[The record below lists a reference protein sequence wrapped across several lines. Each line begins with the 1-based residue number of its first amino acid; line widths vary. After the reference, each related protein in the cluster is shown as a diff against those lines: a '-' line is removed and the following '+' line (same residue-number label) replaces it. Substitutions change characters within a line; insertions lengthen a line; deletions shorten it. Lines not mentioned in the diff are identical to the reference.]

1 MGEIFYPIKEYLEDY
16 SIAKIEDRHLFIHEM
31 VHIWQYQMGM
41 WVALRGAC
49 SLLVDYEYALTDDK
63 VLSDYGM
70 EQQASIITDYY
81 LLRDFGYDHWLR
93 KTKQK
98 YKGSKPG
105 NKQLVQ
111 DLWLKMYKNTLLS
124 DFSYLNIFWELNYF
138 SGIVTLQIKII
149 FTIKLN
155 WL

>member
-1 MGEIFYPIKEYLEDY
+1 MGGIYYPIKEYLEDY
-16 SIAKIEDRHLFIHEM
+16 FIAKIEDRHLFIHEM

-81 LLRDFGYDHWLR
+81 LLRYFGYDKWFGL
-93 KTKQK
+93 TKQK
-98 YKGSKPG
+98 YKGGEPK

-111 DLWLKMYKNTLLS
+111 DLWLKMYENTLHLFLKNPH
-124 DFSYLNIFWELNYF
+124 DKKALF
-138 SGIVTLQIKII
+138 G
-149 FTIKLN
+149 
-155 WL
+155 